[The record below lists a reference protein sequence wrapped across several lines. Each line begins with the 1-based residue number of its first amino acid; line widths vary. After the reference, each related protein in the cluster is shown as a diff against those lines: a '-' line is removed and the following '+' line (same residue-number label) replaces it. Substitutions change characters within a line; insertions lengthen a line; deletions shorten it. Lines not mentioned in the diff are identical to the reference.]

1 MTTIKDQSAGGTP
14 WRVHPDL
21 IDPLA
26 KLIVRASGD
35 SQVWITTHSRSLA
48 EAIRRE
54 TGTAPILLEK
64 VRGETRVV
72 TDDER

>member
-1 MTTIKDQSAGGTP
+1 MAI
-14 WRVHPDL
+14 VHPDL

-35 SQVWITTHSRSLA
+35 SQVWITTHSPALA

>member
-1 MTTIKDQSAGGTP
+1 MAGI
-14 WRVHPDL
+14 HPDL

-26 KLIVRASGD
+26 RLIVRASGD
-35 SQVWITTHSRSLA
+35 SQVWITTHSPTLA

-54 TGTAPILLEK
+54 TGPAHPPGK

-72 TDDER
+72 TDGEP